1 MKPLFV
7 ITSVMLLTI
16 VWDGQRNALSSGL
29 PTSAANVV
37 PTPDAQQASQ
47 TVRSFLQW
55 YKTHMQA
62 VNRFPLVNQQAG
74 KPYSVNP
81 KNGERYLAY
90 LKSSHLLTDA
100 YLNQWRTYFTER
112 NAGFRLNPQ
121 DEGPPDGFEY
131 DLVMLT
137 QDVDKQ
143 LTALKSLKINKVT
156 IVKNKATVVLSLLGA
171 YEFRLI
177 RQNDRWLINEILNTG
192 EE

>member
-1 MKPLFV
+1 MKPLFA
-7 ITSVMLLTI
+7 ITSVVLLTI
-16 VWDGQRNALSSGL
+16 VWDGQRNAVSSGL
-29 PTSAANVV
+29 PLSVANIM

-47 TVRSFLQW
+47 TVRQFLQW
-55 YKTHMQA
+55 YKTHLQA

-74 KPYSVNP
+74 KPYSVNL
-81 KNGERYLAY
+81 KNGEHYLAY
-90 LKSSHLLTDA
+90 LKSSTLLSDA

-112 NAGFRLNPQ
+112 NAGFRLSPQ

-143 LTALKSLKINKVT
+143 LTSLKSLKINKVT
-156 IVKNKATVVLSLLGA
+156 IVKNKATVALTLLGA
-171 YEFRLI
+171 YEFRLV